1 MTIRSI
7 EAEQA
12 VIGSILIDARCL
24 DSVAQLL
31 RPQDF
36 GMEIN
41 RAMYRVILSM
51 DREGRKIDPVT
62 VKKVALQAGAEIP
75 NSYLMELMDVT
86 PTAANAEEYAKIVR
100 EAARKRG

>member
-62 VKKVALQAGAEIP
+62 VKEVALQAGAEIP
-75 NSYLMELMDVT
+75 SENSWSSISLRFFSMPVEMLCT
-86 PTAANAEEYAKIVR
+86 PMR
-100 EAARKRG
+100 

>member
-62 VKKVALQAGAEIP
+62 VRRWPFRPERRYQAKTAGA
-75 NSYLMELMDVT
+75 V
-86 PTAANAEEYAKIVR
+86 
-100 EAARKRG
+100 